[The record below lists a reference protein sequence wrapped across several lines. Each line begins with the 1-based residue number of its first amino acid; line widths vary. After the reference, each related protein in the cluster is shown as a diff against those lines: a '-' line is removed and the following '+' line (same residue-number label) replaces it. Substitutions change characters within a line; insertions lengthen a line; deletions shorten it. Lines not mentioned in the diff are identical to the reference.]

1 MMKKILIIDN
11 DKDFRDMISQAL
23 SRKGYEPVLEVTG
36 NNGLHRAVREKPDLI
51 LLDIRMPAMNGI
63 TVLKDLKGD
72 GRTFAI
78 PVIVVTGMASDAQ
91 IAEAFESGASS
102 VLLKPF
108 NLEKL
113 YSEIERVLSSRSTP
127 GVE

>member
-23 SRKGYEPVLEVTG
+23 SRRGYEPVLEVTG

>member
-11 DKDFRDMISQAL
+11 DKDFRDMMSQAL

-36 NNGLHRAVREKPDLI
+36 NNGLHRAVREKPDAI

-91 IAEAFESGASS
+91 IAEAFDSGASS

-108 NLEKL
+108 SLEKL
-113 YSEIERVLSSRSTP
+113 YAEIERVLSARSYP
-127 GVE
+127 GAE